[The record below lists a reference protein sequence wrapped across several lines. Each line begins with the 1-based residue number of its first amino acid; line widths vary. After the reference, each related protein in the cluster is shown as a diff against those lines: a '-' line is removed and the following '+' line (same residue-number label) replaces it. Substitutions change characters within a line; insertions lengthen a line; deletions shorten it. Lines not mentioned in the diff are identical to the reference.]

1 MLSLQ
6 LKSGE
11 YLSIGDNIVVQVFRD
26 GSAGVKVMVDAPR
39 ALPILRG
46 EVLERSGQRPGAVKA
61 GKPPSSKSPSDLRHN
76 ARRLEQWA
84 DRKERRAAQDR
95 QAEERRAAFLADMR
109 RGLGRAGAAA
119 GIPADLRREL
129 AALQARLA
137 DYESGRE

>member
-61 GKPPSSKSPSDLRHN
+61 GKPPSSKSPSDLRHT

-84 DRKERRAAQDR
+84 DRK
-95 QAEERRAAFLADMR
+95 ERRAAFLADMR